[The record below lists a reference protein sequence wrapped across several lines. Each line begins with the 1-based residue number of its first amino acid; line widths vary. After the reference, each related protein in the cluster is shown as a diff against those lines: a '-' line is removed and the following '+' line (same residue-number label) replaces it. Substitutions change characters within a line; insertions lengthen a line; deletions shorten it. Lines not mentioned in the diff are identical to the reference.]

1 MSESGLFSRWRSE
14 YWPQPSN
21 CSTGAIFT
29 DVTTKPLV
37 LEDIV
42 SSLILYLLG
51 TSLALLVFGLERLTR
66 IGSGARKRRTAP
78 EQAVRGTEKAVIK
91 HSWVHPVPQQ
101 RHRH

>member
-1 MSESGLFSRWRSE
+1 MSESGLFGRWRSE

-42 SSLILYLLG
+42 SSLILYMLG
-51 TSLALLVFGLERLTR
+51 TLLALLVFLLERL
-66 IGSGARKRRTAP
+66 ARLGRGRRHRTAP
-78 EQAVRGTEKAVIK
+78 EPAAAAAQRKAAQIDRWTRTHTRRW
-91 HSWVHPVPQQ
+91 HSH
-101 RHRH
+101 